1 MSVTYDVYVKERG
14 RWLLECEFRWDER
27 EAALEKAQSL
37 AKRHYV
43 QAVKVIRER
52 YDKVTQ
58 RVTEST
64 VFDTSD
70 SGAAEGNGRSMPAR
84 RKTSSE
90 PVQRPSLA
98 ELDIWTEDGDPGLHL
113 DRAEC
118 RNSAKSAAILPR
130 GGPIQRLITRM
141 LAAFVMGIGLQGLMA
156 STNFGALPPIL

>member
-37 AKRHYV
+37 AKRRYV
-43 QAVKVIRER
+43 LAVKVIRER

-70 SGAAEGNGRSMPAR
+70 SNGAKDKVRSLPAR
-84 RKTSSE
+84 QDAGSE
-90 PVQRPSLA
+90 LVQQPSLA
-98 ELDIWTEDGDPGLHL
+98 ELDIWTEDGDRGLYWDH
-113 DRAEC
+113 AETC
-118 RNSAKSAAILPR
+118 NSATSAAILPR
-130 GGPIQRLITRM
+130 GGPIWRLITKM
-141 LAAFVMGIGLQGLMA
+141 LAAVVMGFGLQSLMVSA
-156 STNFGALPPIL
+156 NFGALPPVL

>member
-70 SGAAEGNGRSMPAR
+70 SKGAEDKGQSMPAR
-84 RKTSSE
+84 RNAGSD
-90 PVQRPSLA
+90 PDPQPSLA
-98 ELDIWTEDGDPGLHL
+98 ELDIWTEEGDPEIHW
-113 DRAEC
+113 DDANC
-118 RNSAKSAAILPR
+118 RESENSAVSLPG
-130 GGPIQRLITRM
+130 GGPIRRLISRM
-141 LAAFVMGIGLQGLMA
+141 LAILVIGLGLQSLVA
-156 STNFGALPPIL
+156 STISGALPPIL